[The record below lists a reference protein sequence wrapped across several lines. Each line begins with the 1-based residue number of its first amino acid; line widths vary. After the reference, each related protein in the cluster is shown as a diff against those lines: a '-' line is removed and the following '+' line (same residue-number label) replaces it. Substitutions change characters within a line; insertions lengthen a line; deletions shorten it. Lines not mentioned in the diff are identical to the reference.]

1 MKFNFIASG
10 ITFDTDIDKKEVEY
24 YVQQAINEQ
33 IGGYARFYYEKIN
46 DNKIQLI
53 YIRDAIYDF
62 GNSEYIYDT
71 DMSLITGICI
81 NGFQIK
87 PVGNPIIYPIKFSGK
102 NFYSPTASFLRLYK
116 YMLFREEQ
124 QVEDIRAR
132 IYSDRVIIEIIF

>member
-1 MKFNFIASG
+1 MKFKFIASG
-10 ITFDTDIDKKEVEY
+10 ITFDTGVNKEEVEY
-24 YVQQAINEQ
+24 NVQQAINEEL
-33 IGGYARFYYEKIN
+33 GGYARFNYDKIN
-46 DNKIQLI
+46 ENKIRLI
-53 YIRDAIYDF
+53 YTRDAIYNF
-62 GNSEYIYDT
+62 SNSEYILDA

-102 NFYSPTASFLRLYK
+102 NFYSPTAAFLRLYK
-116 YMLFREEQ
+116 YMLFREGQ